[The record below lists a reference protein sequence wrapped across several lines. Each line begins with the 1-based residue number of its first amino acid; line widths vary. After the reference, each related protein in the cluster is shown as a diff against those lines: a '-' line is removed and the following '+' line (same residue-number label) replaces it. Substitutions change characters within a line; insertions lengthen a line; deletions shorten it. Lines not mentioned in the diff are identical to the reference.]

1 MREVIEMAQILLEM
15 GTDTYMK
22 SKCMLLAA
30 SSEHPGSRHF
40 FEVLFDRVEKKRPLL
55 IEDKRGGAA

>member
-1 MREVIEMAQILLEM
+1 MKEVVEMACMLLEM

-30 SSEHPGSRHF
+30 CREYPGDRHF
-40 FEVLFDRVEKKRPLL
+40 FEGLFDRVEKKRPLL
-55 IEDKRGGAA
+55 IEDKK